1 MSKNISPEIPM
12 GSAEPI
18 FKRKTLSLA
27 IVLGATSLV
36 ASNVSAKGSYPG
48 AIANQCPAAP
58 AVDCSSCH
66 TGGSPSKGNATTQL
80 ANAYQSGGAA
90 AACNLLG
97 GTSPT
102 PTPTPTPGPGP
113 SPTPT
118 PVPTPSPSGN
128 VAPVLDS
135 VPGSVSGQVGQQ
147 LRLTVTASDA
157 NDDRIRIRASG
168 LPSGA
173 RFTQSYDS
181 SLGKWAGVLT
191 WTPGDSGTY
200 SVSFQATEK
209 STQEKLASEVR
220 NTTLSVG
227 SPYNGGGD
235 DEGDDGNDEEQSDR
249 RRSKHSDD

>member
-12 GSAEPI
+12 GSAAPL
-18 FKRKTLSLA
+18 FRRNNLSLA
-27 IVLGATSLV
+27 IILGMTTLAVT
-36 ASNVSAKGSYPG
+36 NVSAKSSYPG
-48 AIANQCPAAP
+48 AISRQCPSAP
-58 AVDCSSCH
+58 AVGCSSCH
-66 TGGSPSKGNATTQL
+66 TSGNPSKSDATTQL
-80 ANAYQSGGAA
+80 ANAYNSGGAA

-102 PTPTPTPGPGP
+102 PTPDPVP

-118 PVPTPSPSGN
+118 PNPTPSPSGN

-135 VPGSVSGQVGQQ
+135 IPGSVSGQVGQQ

-173 RFTQSYDS
+173 RFTQGYDP

-191 WTPGDSGTY
+191 WTPSDSGTY
-200 SVSFQATEK
+200 NVSFQAVER
-209 STQEKLASEVR
+209 STQEKLASQVR
-220 NTTLSVG
+220 TTTLSVG
-227 SPYNGGGD
+227 APYSGDD
-235 DEGDDGNDEEQSDR
+235 DEGDQDNDEEKSDR
-249 RRSKHSDD
+249 RIRKHDDD